1 MANPAL
7 NENAFENDNSRYLD
21 ASSTMTVNGTAIK
34 GLFLL
39 LIVLFGGSISWSKFL
54 AGDINFVNAMM
65 TVGIIVGLILAFV
78 IIFFKKTAPYLAPL
92 YALAEG
98 LALGGIAASTNAVYP
113 GIAFQAFLGTSAVLF
128 TMLALFINRVIK
140 VTEKLRATVLVSTL
154 AIAIVYLISFIL
166 SFFKI
171 QIPFIFDASPIG
183 IGISFLIIVVA
194 AFNLLL
200 DFDII
205 EKGVASCAPKY
216 FEWYCSFGLLVTVVW
231 LYIEI
236 LRLLSKMRS
245 NN

>member
-21 ASSTMTVNGTAIK
+21 SSSTMSINGTAFK
-34 GLFLL
+34 GIFLL
-39 LIVLFGGSISWSKFL
+39 AIVLLGASISWSKFA
-54 AGDINFVNAMM
+54 AGDMNFVNAMM

-78 IIFFKKTAPYLAPL
+78 IIFFKKTAPYLSPL

-98 LALGGIAASTNAVYP
+98 LALGGISAVSEAAYP
-113 GIAFQAFLGTSAVLF
+113 GVVFQAFLGTFAVLF
-128 TMLALFINRVIK
+128 TMLALFLGGVIK
-140 VTEKLRATVLVSTL
+140 VTEKLRATILISTGAVAL
-154 AIAIVYLISFIL
+154 VYLVTFIL

-171 QIPFIFDASPIG
+171 QVPFIFDASPIG
-183 IGISFLIIVVA
+183 IGISLLVVVIA

-205 EKGVASCAPKY
+205 EKGVASSAPKY
-216 FEWYCSFGLLVTVVW
+216 FEWYCSFGLLVTLVW

-236 LRLLSKMRS
+236 LRLLSKLRS
-245 NN
+245 ND